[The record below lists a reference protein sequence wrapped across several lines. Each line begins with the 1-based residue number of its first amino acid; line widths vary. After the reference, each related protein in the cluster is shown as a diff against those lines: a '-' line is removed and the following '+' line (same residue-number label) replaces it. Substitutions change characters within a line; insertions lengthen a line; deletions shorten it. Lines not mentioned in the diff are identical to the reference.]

1 MEDEKTRLMNLESA
15 IQGRLDNGA
24 NENTADFEAFLKS
37 IKQSL
42 ANAE

>member
-1 MEDEKTRLMNLESA
+1 MTGEITRLTDLKT
-15 IQGRLDNGA
+15 QVDDRLNNGV

-37 IKQSL
+37 IKESL